1 MRIEGTNLLLFNQ
14 IHARHCF
21 IFKNDYVFTWT
32 KHSPELR
39 KKNIKMPVTEQKWYF
54 AIIDVIEI
62 LTESHNPRR
71 YWSDLKRKLNSEG
84 FYQLYEIIVQL
95 IMIYQKQRKK
105 RIKKGG
111 KKIAS
116 TKLAASF

>member
-1 MRIEGTNLLLFNQ
+1 MDHSTPEAFAFLIEADEKRVFYSGDFRASGRKGKVYRNL
-14 IHARHCF
+14 
-21 IFKNDYVFTWT
+21 
-32 KHSPELR
+32 
-39 KKNIKMPVTEQKWYF
+39 
-54 AIIDVIEI
+54 IE
-62 LTESHNPRR
+62 NPPRR